1 MYFNCQLFMRVHMQ
15 RVQQIIPISHF
26 RTEQDAIL
34 QLVDEAPVILAQRSK
49 PRAVLVSDN
58 EWNTIADEL
67 FRLRV
72 LAESRRIETESDPQS
87 WPLLNRDELLAK
99 IQQYDKSLSDVAG

>member
-1 MYFNCQLFMRVHMQ
+1 MQ
-15 RVQQIIPISHF
+15 RIQQIVPISHF

-34 QLVDEAPVILAQRSK
+34 QLVDQAPVILAQRSK
-49 PRAVLVSDN
+49 PRAVLVSVN

-72 LAESRRIETESDPQS
+72 LAESRRIEAKSDPQS
-87 WPLLNRDELLAK
+87 WPILNMDDLVAKVQQHDE
-99 IQQYDKSLSDVAG
+99 SLTDVAG